1 MKKFPYGDAD
11 FYSIITENYFY
22 VDRTDKIRLLEDI
35 SKKVLFLRPRRF
47 GKSLWLSVLENYYD
61 IRKADEFERLFGHLA
76 IGQNPT
82 PLHNQYLV
90 LKWNFSGVDSSGDE
104 RDLHR
109 ALHNQLNG
117 SIEIFMARYR
127 NILDY
132 EITLDP
138 HDALRSLKSLL
149 AAAQVANKKL
159 YLLIDEYD
167 NFANEVL
174 MGGDPQGQQRY
185 EKLVKG
191 EGMLKTIFKAIKDG
205 LEGQGI
211 DRLFITGVSPLVLSD
226 ITSGFNI
233 ADNIS
238 LLPEFNDLCGFWED
252 EVSQVLEQV
261 GQHCNLSAEQVM
273 EAMHIM
279 KTFYDG
285 YCFRYEGDAKGDVYN
300 PTLVLYFLKNF
311 QRYCKYPRKL
321 LDVNLAMDANK
332 ITYIAQLP
340 QGEQIVEQALNEA
353 NPLTIFQL
361 KDQFGLKEM
370 LKQQH
375 DQTFMV
381 SLLYYFGVITLTSE
395 VTSSNKLTFRIPNLV
410 IRKLYVERIQEM
422 ILPDFLS
429 RQEADRVIENFY
441 QTGELQ
447 PLCDYV
453 MEKQFTVFDN
463 RDLRWTNELTFK
475 TLFLTLL
482 FNDTV
487 YIMDS
492 EPALQRGYGDLIMLV
507 RPDMRQFQLL
517 DFLIEFK
524 YVPLGKNK
532 LTGKKVRGMSQ
543 QELLALKPV
552 KAELADAKKQL
563 LSYRATLN
571 QVYGAGYLRLRT
583 YAVVSVGYDRLVWQ
597 EVVSDA

>member
-1 MKKFPYGDAD
+1 MIKFPYGDAD
-11 FYSIITENYFY
+11 FYRIITENYFF

-35 SKKVLFLRPRRF
+35 SNKILFLRPRRF

-61 IRKADEFERLFGHLA
+61 LRKADEFERLFGHLS

-90 LKWNFSGVDSSGDE
+90 MRWNFSGVDSSGDK

-117 SIEIFMARYR
+117 SMEMFTARYR

-132 EITLDP
+132 QITLDP
-138 HDALRSLKSLL
+138 HDALRSLKSVL

-185 EKLVKG
+185 DKLVRG
-191 EGMLKTIFKAIKDG
+191 EGLLKTIFKAVKDG

-226 ITSGFNI
+226 ITSGFNV
-233 ADNIS
+233 ADNIC

-252 EVSQVLEQV
+252 EVSQIAEQV
-261 GQHCNLSAEQVM
+261 GRNCGLSAADTASALQM
-273 EAMHIM
+273 MQ
-279 KTFYDG
+279 TFYDG
-285 YCFRYEGDAKGDVYN
+285 YSFIYEGDARGGLYN
-300 PTLVLYFLKNF
+300 PTLVLYFLKYF
-311 QRYCKYPRKL
+311 QRYCKYPRNM
-321 LDVNLAMDANK
+321 LDSNLSMDSNK
-332 ITYIAQLP
+332 IAYIAQLP
-340 QGEQIVEQALNEA
+340 QGEQVVEQALNEA
-353 NPLTIFQL
+353 NPLSIFQI
-361 KDQFGLKEM
+361 KDQFDLQEM
-370 LKQQH
+370 LKPQH
-375 DQTFMV
+375 DETFMV
-381 SLLYYFGVITLTSE
+381 SLLYYFGVITLTPE
-395 VTSSNKLTFRIPNLV
+395 LTGSNKLIFRIPNLV

-422 ILPDFLS
+422 LLPDFLS
-429 RQEADRVIENFY
+429 RQEADRIVENFY

-453 MEKQFTVFDN
+453 MEKQFAVFDN

-492 EPALQRGYGDLIMLV
+492 EPALKREYGDLIMLV
-507 RPDMRQFQLL
+507 RPDMRQFHLS

-543 QELLALKPV
+543 TELLALKPV
-552 KAELADAKKQL
+552 KAELAEAEKQL

-597 EVVSDA
+597 EVP